1 MFGIGNNS
9 FLGID
14 IGTYSIKVIEIR
26 VKNNKPVLTNY
37 AWMSLDDVKGK
48 EDTNFND
55 VNWLVYLRRIIKE
68 AKISS
73 KNAYVSIPSVS
84 SLITMVEFPN
94 IARED
99 LDQAIRYEAHKYIP
113 TSLDD
118 VALSWD
124 IVSIKNP
131 NSLTEKLSGGTVE
144 KKGNATETKIQVVLV
159 AAPKSKVEKYEKLI
173 KNLGLN
179 LKSIEID
186 SFSLVRSLIGNDQ
199 GNFIVV
205 DVGSRVCNIVLVE
218 KGIIKVNR
226 SINAGGRDVTK
237 TIARSLQVDESK
249 AKEMKTTGK
258 DFLSG
263 QNAIFFPVFN
273 SIIEE
278 IKRVLNDYYM
288 SEGGTSID
296 SVILSGG
303 TANFTG
309 LANYFQNALRI
320 KTMVGNPFSRIAYD
334 DKIKKRAG
342 QIRVQFSV
350 SAGLALKGAE
360 EYMKNV

>member
-1 MFGIGNNS
+1 MFGIGNNG
-9 FLGID
+9 FLGVD
-14 IGTYSIKVIEIR
+14 IGTYSIKVIEIK

-37 AWMSLDDVKGK
+37 AWMTLDDVKGK
-48 EDTNFND
+48 EDTSFSD
-55 VNWLVYLRRIIKE
+55 TNWPVYLKRIIKE
-68 AKISS
+68 AKISA
-73 KNAYVSIPSVS
+73 KNAYVSIPSAS

-118 VALSWD
+118 VVLSWD
-124 IVSIKNP
+124 VVSIKNP
-131 NSLTEKLSGGTVE
+131 NSLTEKFSGGPVE
-144 KKGNATETKIQVVLV
+144 RTGNATETKIQVVLV

-173 KNLGLN
+173 RSLGLD

-186 SFSLVRSLIGNDQ
+186 SFSLVRSLIGNDP
-199 GNFIVV
+199 GNFIIV
-205 DVGSRVCNIVLVE
+205 DIGSRICNIILVE

-226 SINAGGRDVTK
+226 SINAGGREVTR

-249 AKEMKTTGK
+249 AKEMKNAGK

-263 QNAIFFPVFN
+263 QSKVFFPVFN

-278 IKRVLNDYYM
+278 IRRVLSDFYM
-288 SEGGTSID
+288 SEGGTDID

-309 LANYFQNALRI
+309 LANHMQNALRI
-320 KTMVGNPFSRIAYD
+320 KTIVGNPFGRITSD
-334 DKIKKRAG
+334 DKIKKRAN

-360 EYMKNV
+360 EYIKNV